1 MKIRIFIMIVLI
13 ILAILDLFV
22 FKKGTIK
29 VHAENGTN
37 IEQQELDELQFK
49 LQLLYIDGE
58 VTGEVIKEDVNDIE
72 QLWNEYKDWHLVE
85 INVDHIIFEKEIN
98 DISPVLK
105 ANGYFGLTDE
115 GMLTV
120 FYGKPENNN
129 KIRSFYQIDLE
140 KLKNIQREQL
150 KKGIPVQSK
159 ENFQHIFNTFKQYKK
174 TASQ

>member
-1 MKIRIFIMIVLI
+1 MIVLI

-29 VHAENGTN
+29 VHAENRTN

-120 FYGKPENNN
+120 FYGKPGKQQQDSLILSNGLR
-129 KIRSFYQIDLE
+129 KI
-140 KLKNIQREQL
+140 
-150 KKGIPVQSK
+150 KKHP
-159 ENFQHIFNTFKQYKK
+159 T
-174 TASQ
+174 